1 MWDIIDNVMDEEMRN
16 AIGTN
21 TAASAQQAL
30 EVGYKIDHIFMLKE
44 ASFGFLTEAKES
56 PYTWMLAAAAVAQA
70 LPLALVFFGFGWIEC
85 SREIVQC
92 DLVSIG
98 G

>member
-1 MWDIIDNVMDEEMRN
+1 MLDTVVDVVGNFDVTMDYLYVIREG
-16 AIGTN
+16 A
-21 TAASAQQAL
+21 
-30 EVGYKIDHIFMLKE
+30 
-44 ASFGFLTEAKES
+44 FGFLTDAKES
-56 PYTWMLAAAAVAQA
+56 PYPWMFAAAYVAGA

-92 DLVSIG
+92 GLVSIG